1 MRVTRDRTE
10 RPHGASLQLD
20 IEYLLNMYR
29 IGRSQGMQDAS
40 LAGGNVG
47 ILPLFEG
54 CSNLDL

>member
-1 MRVTRDRTE
+1 
-10 RPHGASLQLD
+10 
-20 IEYLLNMYR
+20 MYR

-40 LAGGNVG
+40 LTGGNVG